1 MAAAAIRFAGVR
13 AVLFDLDGT
22 LVDSAPDLAADADAI
37 PGAEL
42 HVIHSELGH
51 RAGNPHSSPAEQRQ
65 LSRIV
70 DTLLQQPSH
79 V

>member
-1 MAAAAIRFAGVR
+1 MPGLIRGVARTAVVAGSH
-13 AVLFDLDGT
+13 DLYFPLD
-22 LVDSAPDLAADADAI
+22 DLAADADSI

-42 HVIHSELGH
+42 HLINSELGH
-51 RAGNPHSSPAEQRQ
+51 RAGNPHSNPAEQRQ